1 MLGAIA
7 GAFGS
12 LEAFSK
18 DVRKTLGSIL
28 RGGGSQLEQE
38 VVQLRGRILEL
49 EKANAAERLTQ
60 LERRCAEQT
69 RLIEEQARLIEEVL
83 KQRDGG

>member
-1 MLGAIA
+1 M
-7 GAFGS
+7 
-12 LEAFSK
+12 
-18 DVRKTLGSIL
+18 
-28 RGGGSQLEQE
+28 
-38 VVQLRGRILEL
+38 QLRGRILEL